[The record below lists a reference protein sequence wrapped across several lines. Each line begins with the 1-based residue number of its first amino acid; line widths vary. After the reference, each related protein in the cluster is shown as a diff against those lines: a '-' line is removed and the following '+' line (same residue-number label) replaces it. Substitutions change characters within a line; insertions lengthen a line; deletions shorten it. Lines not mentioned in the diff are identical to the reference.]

1 MFEQA
6 FVNVKSAPRSAFA
19 LSSIVQI
26 CVLGILLLL
35 PLLYTQVLPGVQLR
49 SVLAAPPPPLAPAPR
64 VLVKTPTRTSVTRI
78 FNVPALI
85 VSHATTSAAPAPS
98 LAPPELASSA
108 WPAGVPAGV
117 YEGTEVTPGTI
128 APQPFPP
135 PIKAQSHDP
144 IRVGGGVS
152 EANLIHRV
160 QPVYPQLAKTTHV
173 EGTVEFTATISKQ
186 GLIENLELVRGHPLL
201 VNAAREAI
209 LQWRY
214 RPTLLNG
221 EPIEV
226 ITDIVVKFT
235 LSH

>member
-26 CVLGILLLL
+26 CVLGILLLI
-35 PLLYTQVLPGVQLR
+35 PLLYTQGLPGIQLR
-49 SVLAAPPPPLAPAPR
+49 SVLAAPLPPLAPAPR
-64 VLVKTPTRTSVTRI
+64 VLVNTPARTSITRI
-78 FNVPALI
+78 FDVPALI
-85 VSHATTSAAPAPS
+85 VWRAVTSAQPVQP
-98 LAPPELASSA
+98 LAPPEVMPSA
-108 WPAGVPAGV
+108 WPAGA
-117 YEGTEVTPGTI
+117 YESTGVTPGAI

-144 IRVGGGVS
+144 IRVGRGVS

-160 QPVYPQLAKTTHV
+160 QPVYPPLAKTTHV
-173 EGTVEFTATISKQ
+173 EGTVEFTATTSKQ
-186 GLIENLELVRGHPLL
+186 GLIENLQFVRGHPLL

-221 EPIEV
+221 EPVEV